1 MGKMLERR
9 KMEVPRRT
17 KIYKV
22 VTAETSEK
30 LEKKVNNL
38 LLNGWELVGGIS
50 VSVVTHWHENDLTQT
65 YVGEYYIQ
73 AMSTTL

>member
-1 MGKMLERR
+1 
-9 KMEVPRRT
+9 MEVPRRT

-38 LLNGWELVGGIS
+38 LLNGWELAGGVS
-50 VSVVTHWHENDLTQT
+50 VSIVTDWRENDLTAGYST
-65 YVGEYYIQ
+65 GFYAQ

>member
-38 LLNGWELVGGIS
+38 LLNGWELAGGVS
-50 VSVVTHWHENDLTQT
+50 VSIVTDWRENDLTAGYST
-65 YVGEYYIQ
+65 GFYAQ

>member
-9 KMEVPRRT
+9 KMEVTRRT

-38 LLNGWELVGGIS
+38 LLNGWELAGGVS
-50 VSVVTHWHENDLTQT
+50 VSIVTDWRENDLTAGYST
-65 YVGEYYIQ
+65 GFYAQ